1 MRLSP
6 METKTIRVRIK
17 ELQAEIK
24 QLQREAKL
32 EKSSLHHT
40 PNDMLAHERRL
51 IRMKNLMD
59 ELAKLK
65 R

>member
-6 METKTIRVRIK
+6 VDTKTRIK

-32 EKSSLHHT
+32 EESSLHHT
-40 PNDMLAHERRL
+40 PNDMLANERRL

-59 ELAKLK
+59 ELAKL
-65 R
+65 RR